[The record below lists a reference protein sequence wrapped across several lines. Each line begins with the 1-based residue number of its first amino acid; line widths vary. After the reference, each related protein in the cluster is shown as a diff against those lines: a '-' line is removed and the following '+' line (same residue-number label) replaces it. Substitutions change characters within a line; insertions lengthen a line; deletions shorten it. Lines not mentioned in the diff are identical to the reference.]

1 MVKFRSKV
9 ISHEWLTPEIFSMKL
24 EKVEDIEYKP
34 GQFFMLSLD
43 EIKFDKR
50 LDKEMT
56 NPVKRAYST
65 ASTGIEEEIEF
76 CIKEEKDGTLSPLLA
91 KLKVGDEVNVAGP
104 YGRFVLKEDEKPIS
118 LLAVGSGIT
127 PIMSM
132 FRHLINT
139 QDNRDIVF
147 VFGNKLLEDVSYKD
161 EIISLAEKAK
171 QKVQLIFSI
180 TREDKQVDNFPTINE
195 RIKISKLKEMNINF
209 SKSNI
214 YMCGTASFVKQT
226 RADLEK
232 ETDKE
237 NIHYE
242 IY

>member
-76 CIKEEKDGTLSPLLA
+76 CIKEEKDGTLSPALA

-195 RIKISKLKEMNINF
+195 RITISKLKEMNINF
-209 SKSNI
+209 SESNI